1 MTHLRP
7 ALHCMM
13 TSRTAVK
20 LAQTDVDAAQAL
32 SVSGAMN
39 PMPPAPRR
47 AHTSSECSRAIFYAS
62 LSSGQSRRHCWML
75 HVILIELQVSLLYCL
90 RVKYAVPFNLR
101 FFLDVSQNEE
111 QM

>member
-39 PMPPAPRR
+39 PMPPERR
-47 AHTSSECSRAIFYAS
+47 AERTTANVLEQYFMHLYRVDN
-62 LSSGQSRRHCWML
+62 
-75 HVILIELQVSLLYCL
+75 HVATAGCC
-90 RVKYAVPFNLR
+90 
-101 FFLDVSQNEE
+101 
-111 QM
+111 M